1 MTFIKELYPEIFDE
15 LLDMYKTGYAPP
27 GYRSYLAKRAAAL
40 MKKHGITG
48 EYAALRAGE
57 EKAGEKKEYEQISL
71 FDKNI

>member
-1 MTFIKELYPEIFDE
+1 
-15 LLDMYKTGYAPP
+15 
-27 GYRSYLAKRAAAL
+27 

-48 EYAALRAGE
+48 EYAARRAGE